1 MIAQNGKPSSLQTED
16 HLNWLLFKEFAN
28 SGWHHYYAT
37 EGKYCISSF
46 STQVQTVKIAEI
58 SNQILVGSK
67 HQMNCGINKQHN
79 HQEIMSLCLNA
90 TDSKVYQLMWATT
103 KDSKLKR

>member
-1 MIAQNGKPSSLQTED
+1 MAKITEM
-16 HLNWLLFKEFAN
+16 
-28 SGWHHYYAT
+28 
-37 EGKYCISSF
+37 
-46 STQVQTVKIAEI
+46 

-90 TDSKVYQLMWATT
+90 TDSKVLSADMGYYQRQKIEEMI
-103 KDSKLKR
+103 KL